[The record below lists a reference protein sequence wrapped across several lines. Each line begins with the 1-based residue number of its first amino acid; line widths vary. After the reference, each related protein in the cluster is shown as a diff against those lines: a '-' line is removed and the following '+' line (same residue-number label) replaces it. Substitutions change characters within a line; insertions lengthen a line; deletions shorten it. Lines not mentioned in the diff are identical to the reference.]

1 MLNVERLR
9 GPFGVRI
16 NDLDL
21 SETLAPEVIREIVDT
36 FYANGFFVIPGQ
48 SLTPERFETFC
59 SHFGKPHPHVI
70 KQARMEGH
78 PAILPLTNKI
88 PDDREPAQGAAHWHT
103 DQSYEADPVSATIL
117 YSLEAPEVGG
127 ETLVA
132 DMKGAYDDLSDE
144 TKKRIEGLQVNHLY
158 GKGVAARKDDYEPYP
173 LQSDEAA
180 EVPMVQHL
188 LARPHPVTGEKTLY
202 SPAGTSRGIV
212 GMSDEEG
219 AALLN
224 ELAGHAL
231 RDKYTYKHKH
241 AVGDV
246 VAWDTSA
253 TMHAATP
260 IGRATGPK
268 DTRLLWRI
276 SVKGIPATHAPS

>member
-1 MLNVERLR
+1 M
-9 GPFGVRI
+9 
-16 NDLDL
+16 
-21 SETLAPEVIREIVDT
+21 
-36 FYANGFFVIPGQ
+36 
-48 SLTPERFETFC
+48 
-59 SHFGKPHPHVI
+59 
-70 KQARMEGH
+70 
-78 PAILPLTNKI
+78 
-88 PDDREPAQGAAHWHT
+88 
-103 DQSYEADPVSATIL
+103 
-117 YSLEAPEVGG
+117 
-127 ETLVA
+127 
-132 DMKGAYDDLSDE
+132 
-144 TKKRIEGLQVNHLY
+144 
-158 GKGVAARKDDYEPYP
+158 AARKDDYEPYP

-224 ELAGHAL
+224 ELAGLAL

-246 VAWDTSA
+246 VAWDTAA

-276 SVKGIPATHAPS
+276 SVKGIPATHARS